1 MIFYT
6 NPIPCIIIALMI
18 GLHVLS
24 EILRGRLALLVNVI
38 NICLHAALAA
48 AELYLGASLGE
59 ITLLYATSLLLY
71 LLLAVFL
78 LKKKDD
84 GAERREDRDL

>member
-59 ITLLYATSLLLY
+59 ITLLYATSLLVY
-71 LLLAVFL
+71 LSLSAFL
-78 LKKKDD
+78 LKKEKRDT
-84 GAERREDRDL
+84 ERREDCDL

>member
-6 NPIPCIIIALMI
+6 SPIPCIIIFLIM

-24 EILRGRLALLVNVI
+24 VLLRGRPVMLVNII

-48 AELYLGASLGE
+48 AELYLGASLSE
-59 ITLLYATSLLLY
+59 ITLLYAVSLLLY
-71 LLLAVFL
+71 LSLSVFL
-78 LKKKDD
+78 LKKEND
-84 GAERREDRDL
+84 GVERREEDDL

>member
-6 NPIPCIIIALMI
+6 SPIPCIIIALVM

-24 EILRGRLALLVNVI
+24 VLLRGRLVMLVNII

-59 ITLLYATSLLLY
+59 ITLLYAVSLLVY
-71 LLLAVFL
+71 LSLSVFL
-78 LKKKDD
+78 LKKEND
-84 GAERREDRDL
+84 GVERREDRDL